1 MPSQFIATLAR
12 RPIVFDGAM
21 GTSLHKVELDI
32 TRDYCGCE
40 NCVDILARTRP
51 DVVQAIHESF
61 LAVGADAV
69 ETNSFGGA
77 RHVLAEFDLQD
88 DCFALNQAAAE
99 VARAACDKHSTSDR
113 PRFAVGSMG
122 PGTKLITLNQID
134 WDRMF
139 ESYREQA
146 RGLIAG
152 GVDALIIE
160 TCQDLLQTK
169 CVINAAMAAI
179 QEKGKTPLE
188 IPILVSVTIE
198 TTGTMLLGT
207 EIAAAAVALAG
218 YPILSLGLNC
228 ATGPTEMSEHVHWL
242 GKHWGGIG
250 GTGVPPMH
258 GTSRTALPR
267 YVSCLPNAGLPI
279 LHEGRT
285 EYPLTPG
292 PFVEAMVKFIEKDGV
307 RLVGGCCGTTPEHI
321 KQLAEAVDHIT
332 KSKDGSSRSTHSV
345 LSTQD
350 SGLKPQDPVLSP
362 QSSSLPSPLPAA
374 VTSLYSPQ
382 DYRQDTSILII
393 GERMNASGS
402 RAFKKLL
409 EAEDFDG
416 IVSLAREQVRHD
428 GAHVLDLNVDYAG
441 RDNAADAAEVVRRVV
456 RQVNSPLMLDSTQLS
471 TLEAGL
477 KCAGGKCIINSGNFE
492 DGEAKFDTICLLAK
506 KYGAALVIGS
516 IDEDKEAS
524 MARTADRK
532 LAIAERAYDRAVN
545 HHGLAAADL
554 FFDPLVLP
562 ISTGME
568 SDRRSGLET
577 IEGVRRIAA
586 RFPECQTTVGLSNV
600 SFGLKPAARVALNSV
615 FLHELQQA
623 GLTSAIL
630 HFSKIL
636 PRNKI
641 PDDQWQAGLD
651 LIYDRRGIADGGTG
665 VPPVNKA
672 TATPRTDGTPV
683 PPLRAVDPLQVFI
696 ELFKDIEG
704 SGAGKK
710 ETKVL
715 TLEEQLRAHIIDGEK
730 EGLSDSLK
738 AALEKYKPLDIIN
751 DHLLDGMK
759 TVGELF
765 GSGQM
770 QLPFVLQSA
779 EVMKMAVSQLEPL
792 MEKAE
797 GQAKGKIVLATVKGD
812 VHDIGKNLVDII
824 LTNNGY
830 SVVNLG
836 IKQPIADILKAW
848 REHKADAIGMS
859 GLLVKSVM
867 VMEENLKELN
877 EQGITAPVV
886 LGGAALTRHYCES
899 HLRGTYKGDCIYGK
913 DAFDGLRI
921 MDHITS
927 GKTDLLME
935 EATSRQSKR
944 TAAEDQI
951 NKTRIEKLALANS
964 PSQREGAGGGFEG
977 QPSTPSDPNAN
988 SSSATSAFKVR
999 SLVSQT
1005 NPIPTPPF
1013 LGSRV
1018 IKDIPLDD
1026 VYPFINPIA
1035 LFRGQWQIKKG
1046 ALSDPEYDAL
1056 LEDTIVPVF
1065 NKLKEQCKRDRT
1077 LQPAAVYGY
1086 FPCNSEGDD
1095 LIIYESP
1102 VSSVLS
1108 PESWTKDL
1116 GRRIPDPGP
1125 RTQDPGPDRLRIAE
1139 RLRFPRQPD
1148 KRRLCISDFFR
1159 PIESGEVDVIAMH
1172 CVTMGRAASEAAQ
1185 VLFKNN
1191 QYTDY
1196 LYLHGLGVETAEALA
1211 ELWHKRIRQELSIAN
1226 ADSPRIKDLFTQHY
1240 QGSRYSFGYPA
1251 CPDMSMQENLFRL
1264 LQPERIGCVL
1274 TENWQIDPEQST
1286 SAIIVHHPEA
1296 KYFNV

>member
-1 MPSQFIATLAR
+1 MSSPFIDALAR
-12 RPIVFDGAM
+12 RVLVFDGAM
-21 GTSLHKVELDI
+21 GTSLHKVELELE
-32 TRDYCGCE
+32 RDYCGCE
-40 NCVDILARTRP
+40 NCVDILAKTRP

-61 LAVGADAV
+61 LAVGADCV
-69 ETNSFGGA
+69 ETDSFGGA
-77 RHVLAEFDLQD
+77 RHVLGEFDLQD
-88 DCFALNQAAAE
+88 RCFELNQAAGE
-99 VARAACDKHSTSDR
+99 VARAACDRHSTVDK

-146 RGLIAG
+146 RGLLAG

-169 CVINAAMAAI
+169 CAINAAMAAI
-179 QEKGKTPLE
+179 AEKGKTPLD
-188 IPILVSVTIE
+188 IPIMVSVTIE

-207 EIAAAAVALAG
+207 EIAAAATALAG

-228 ATGPTEMSEHVHWL
+228 ATGPVEMGEHVGWL
-242 GKHWGGIG
+242 GKNWGNAKA
-250 GTGVPPMH
+250 TN
-258 GTSRTALPR
+258 PR

-285 EYPLTPG
+285 EYPLQPA
-292 PFVEAMVKFIEKDGV
+292 PFVEAMQRFIEKDGV

-321 KQLAEAVDHIT
+321 RQLAVMAEEAGRKPPKT
-332 KSKDGSSRSTHSV
+332 ASTVSAPK
-345 LSTQD
+345 
-350 SGLKPQDPVLSP
+350 G
-362 QSSSLPSPLPAA
+362 
-374 VTSLYSPQ
+374 VTSLYSVQ
-382 DYRQDTSILII
+382 EYRQDTSILII

-441 RDNAADAAEVVRRVV
+441 RDNAKDAAEVVRRVV
-456 RQVNSPLMLDSTQLS
+456 RQVNSPLMLDSTQIA

-477 KCAGGKCIINSGNFE
+477 KCFGGKAIINSANFE
-492 DGEAKFDTICLLAK
+492 DGEHKFDVICELAK

-524 MARTADRK
+524 MARTAVRK
-532 LAIAERAYDRAVN
+532 LAIAERAYQRATEV
-545 HHGLAAADL
+545 HGLDAADL
-554 FFDPLVLP
+554 LFDPLVLP

-577 IEGVRRIAA
+577 IEGVRAIAK

-600 SFGLKPAARVALNSV
+600 SFGLKPAARVVLNSV
-615 FLHELQQA
+615 FLHELQEA

-641 PDDQWQAGLD
+641 PDDQWNAGLD
-651 LIYDRRGIADGGTG
+651 LVYDRRREGF
-665 VPPVNKA
+665 
-672 TATPRTDGTPV
+672 
-683 PPLRAVDPLQVFI
+683 DPLNVFI
-696 ELFKDIEG
+696 DLFKDVEAAG
-704 SGAGKK
+704 SSKK
-710 ETKVL
+710 VKKQL
-715 TLEEQLRAHIIDGEK
+715 TVEEQLRAHIIDGEK
-730 EGLSDSLK
+730 DGLGETLK
-738 AALEKYKPLDIIN
+738 AALTTYKPLDIIN

-779 EVMKMAVSQLEPL
+779 EVMKMAVAQLEPL
-792 MEKAE
+792 MEKSE

-877 EQGITAPVV
+877 AQGVTAPVV

-899 HLRGTYKGDCIYGK
+899 HLRATYEGPCIYGK

-921 MDHITS
+921 MDFVTA
-927 GKTDLLME
+927 GKTDVLME
-935 EATSRQSKR
+935 EAASRQSKR
-944 TAAEDQI
+944 TAAEEQI
-951 NKTRIEKLALANS
+951 VKTRIEKLATAN
-964 PSQREGAGGGFEG
+964 GANGDTRTGGTPVPPG
-977 QPSTPSDPNAN
+977 QQVRSDV
-988 SSSATSAFKVR
+988 SATVAV
-999 SLVSQT
+999 
-1005 NPIPTPPF
+1005 PTPPF
-1013 LGSRV
+1013 WGSRV
-1018 IKDIPLDD
+1018 VSDFSLDD
-1026 VYPFINPIA
+1026 IYPYINPVA
-1035 LFRGQWQIKKG
+1035 LFRGQWQAKKG
-1046 ALSDPEYDAL
+1046 AMSDAEYDAFI
-1056 LEDTIVPVF
+1056 EDKILPVF
-1065 NKLKEQCKRDRT
+1065 EKLKAQCKAEKT
-1077 LQPAAVYGY
+1077 LRPSVVYGY
-1086 FPCNSEGDD
+1086 FPCNSDGND
-1095 LIIYESP
+1095 LIIWNPQALDGANRAGERWSGESQAGLP
-1102 VSSVLS
+1102 PHRSRPPADRSGIAVL
-1108 PESWTKDL
+1108 EKLT
-1116 GRRIPDPGP
+1116 
-1125 RTQDPGPDRLRIAE
+1125 
-1139 RLRFPRQPD
+1139 FPRQPD
-1148 KRRLCISDFFR
+1148 KRRLCISDYFR
-1159 PIESGEVDVIAMH
+1159 PVESGEVDVIGLH
-1172 CVTMGRAASEAAQ
+1172 CVTMGPAASEAAKK
-1185 VLFKNN
+1185 LFEANR
-1191 QYTDY
+1191 YTDY

-1211 ELWHKRIRQELSIAN
+1211 EFWHKRMRQELSIAN
-1226 ADSPRIKDLFTQHY
+1226 EDSPRIKELFTQHY
-1240 QGSRYSFGYPA
+1240 RGSRYSFGYPA

-1264 LQPERIGCVL
+1264 LKPERIGCQL
-1274 TENWQIDPEQST
+1274 TENFQIDPEQST